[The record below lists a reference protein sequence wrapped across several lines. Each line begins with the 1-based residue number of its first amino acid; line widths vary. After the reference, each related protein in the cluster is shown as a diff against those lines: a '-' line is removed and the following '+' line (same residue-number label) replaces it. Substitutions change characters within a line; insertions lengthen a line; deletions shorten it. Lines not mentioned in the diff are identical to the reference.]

1 MNEKKINK
9 NEKPCSLIEILKVIG
24 GKWSIS
30 IIYVLIS
37 GTKRFSEIERSIPN
51 INTRMLAKEL
61 KNLADNEIVVRKV
74 FATVPPTVEYSL
86 TKKGEKLEPTINE
99 IYKWGLEY
107 VY

>member
-86 TKKGEKLEPTINE
+86 TKKGEKLKPTINE